1 LLAEIPSLYL
11 GQAFSCQYV
20 ADVYRA
26 SCTWS
31 NNNKLS
37 HPRTETWV
45 SRSFVY
51 LVKGGEFSMWKL
63 NWPRVAFI

>member
-26 SCTWS
+26 SCT
-31 NNNKLS
+31 
-37 HPRTETWV
+37 
-45 SRSFVY
+45 
-51 LVKGGEFSMWKL
+51 
-63 NWPRVAFI
+63 